1 MFRSSSIS
9 TFGMFHCHLR
19 LFFGGNVQR
28 NPSTKIPLPSCVFLF
43 FSASGGLNSAS
54 GLVSGVQAGVQ
65 GRGGT
70 VGVSL
75 LSSKIGCQE
84 EHNYTAMYS
93 NVFQCIPME
102 KKKNNKEPLP
112 KHAHLIQV
120 PSYRR
125 ECLTILFTAL
135 LH

>member
-9 TFGMFHCHLR
+9 TFGMFHPHLR
-19 LFFGGNVQR
+19 LFFWGNVQR
-28 NPSTKIPLPSCVFLF
+28 NPSIKIPLPSCVFLF

-93 NVFQCIPME
+93 NVFQWKRKRTTKSHCQNM
-102 KKKNNKEPLP
+102 
-112 KHAHLIQV
+112 LI
-120 PSYRR
+120 
-125 ECLTILFTAL
+125 
-135 LH
+135 